1 MDIELR
7 LGHNADV
14 IPPYYNDEPYFS
26 NYLAKIIGYDENGK
40 EKRQY
45 LDVSDRQ
52 DCYYNV
58 RDLKQGD
65 IIVSSFYD
73 KSTKYKERKIYY
85 VYFKNDYFLCLTEIF
100 EDKVKYLLKQL
111 EIQRLP
117 NYT

>member
-26 NYLAKIIGYDENGK
+26 NYLAKIIAYHENRK

-45 LDVSDRQ
+45 LDVSERQ

-65 IIVSSFYD
+65 IIVS
-73 KSTKYKERKIYY
+73 
-85 VYFKNDYFLCLTEIF
+85 
-100 EDKVKYLLKQL
+100 
-111 EIQRLP
+111 
-117 NYT
+117 